1 MGGGIGMGV
10 HRLSVVFVLFHCI
23 HTVVILPYTVV
34 ILPYTVVISQLYGI
48 YSWWCNKA
56 DLLQ

>member
-1 MGGGIGMGV
+1 
-10 HRLSVVFVLFHCI
+10 VVFVLFHYI
-23 HTVVILPYTVV
+23 YTVV